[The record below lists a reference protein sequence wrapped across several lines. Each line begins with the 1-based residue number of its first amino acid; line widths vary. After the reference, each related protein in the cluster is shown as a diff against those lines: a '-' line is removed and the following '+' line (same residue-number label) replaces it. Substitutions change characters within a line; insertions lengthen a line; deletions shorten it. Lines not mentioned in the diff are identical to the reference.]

1 MGETWYPA
9 GGSLN
14 RAYGTVRLGCAVL
27 AILGIAAIGVA
38 LSSKEVILPTSVAS
52 GLSIATNSFSLCTL
66 WASTWYTWQPTH
78 TEGYFLTKDAE
89 KRHRRAQDAW
99 RLRCYMGVLSL
110 YTIMTIVIM
119 ALSAQYN
126 NAAESAWLWIRLLLL
141 LSCQISVPSS
151 WLPSSDYDLDQ
162 LEEQRRMHIE
172 APDIRKLSPTPDGG
186 QHVTLE
192 PPPPVPVHGSPQ
204 SLPQNLSSPQD
215 KAIDPEQQPQ
225 YQPPPNIE
233 AHYNVLKK
241 PTLLIPPVL
250 NSNDASYR
258 IPSVRISALSMS
270 NVWNDKDGHHS

>member
-1 MGETWYPA
+1 
-9 GGSLN
+9 
-14 RAYGTVRLGCAVL
+14 
-27 AILGIAAIGVA
+27 
-38 LSSKEVILPTSVAS
+38 
-52 GLSIATNSFSLCTL
+52 
-66 WASTWYTWQPTH
+66 
-78 TEGYFLTKDAE
+78 
-89 KRHRRAQDAW
+89 
-99 RLRCYMGVLSL
+99 
-110 YTIMTIVIM
+110 
-119 ALSAQYN
+119 
-126 NAAESAWLWIRLLLL
+126 
-141 LSCQISVPSS
+141 
-151 WLPSSDYDLDQ
+151 
-162 LEEQRRMHIE
+162 MHIE

-225 YQPPPNIE
+225 HQPPPNIE